1 MSDTRLV
8 YTVREACEALR
19 LGRSKLYQ
27 LINAG
32 EVETVKIGSSTRLK
46 AESVHRLAET
56 GTGKEAG
63 V

>member
-8 YTVREACEALR
+8 YTVPEACEALR

-32 EVETVKIGSSTRLK
+32 DVETIKIGSSTRLK
-46 AESVHRLAET
+46 AESVRRLAES
-56 GTGKEAG
+56 GTASEAA
-63 V
+63 